1 MISIIGAGRVGS
13 SIAFL
18 CVSSGLDDVVLIDR
32 TKDDAFGESLDL
44 ANAIPST
51 SKFSIDATDDFSKIS
66 GSDIVVVTAS
76 TGVYMQSRTE
86 NLTQQVSL
94 IKDIGAKIKQY
105 CPSAIV
111 LIISNPL
118 DVLTYFFQKETG
130 FSRFKVIGVASSL
143 DSSRFRLL
151 VSKKFSVSQSDVS
164 DAIVLGEHDSSMV
177 PIFSKVSVKGKPLLT
192 LLSDEEKNSMTQDVR
207 EYWKKLRKYKS
218 RSQYG
223 IAKNAFDILEAIKN
237 SNILSVPACVV
248 LEGEYQTND
257 VAMGVP
263 VKINQNGIS
272 EICEINLNPEESSML
287 NLSSETIRNLI
298 TSIEN

>member
-18 CVSSGLDDVVLIDR
+18 CVSSGLDDIVLIDR
-32 TKDDAFGESLDL
+32 TKDDAIGESLDL
-44 ANAIPST
+44 ANAVPST

-76 TGVYMQSRTE
+76 VGVYMQSRTE
-86 NLTQQVSL
+86 NLSQQVSM

-143 DSSRFRLL
+143 DSSRFRFL

-177 PIFSKVSVKGKPLLT
+177 PIFSQVNVKGKPLLA
-192 LLSDEEKNSMTQDVR
+192 LLSDEEKNSITQDVR
-207 EYWKKLRKYKS
+207 EYWKKLRKYKG

-223 IAKNAFDILEAIKN
+223 IAKNAFDVLEAIKN
-237 SNILSVPACVV
+237 SNTLYVPACVV

-263 VKINQNGIS
+263 VKINQSGIS

-287 NLSSETIRNLI
+287 NLSSKRIRNLI

>member
-18 CVSSGLDDVVLIDR
+18 CVSSGLDDVVLVDK
-32 TKDDAFGESLDL
+32 TKDDAIGESLDL

-51 SKFSIDATDDFSKIS
+51 SKFSIDANDDFSKIS

-237 SNILSVPACVV
+237 SNTLSMPASVV

-298 TSIEN
+298 TSIET

>member
-32 TKDDAFGESLDL
+32 TKDDAIGESLDL

-51 SKFSIDATDDFSKIS
+51 SKFSIDANDDFSKIS

-143 DSSRFRLL
+143 DSSRFRFLI
-151 VSKKFSVSQSDVS
+151 SKKFSVSQSDVS

-237 SNILSVPACVV
+237 SNTLSVPACVV

-263 VKINQNGIS
+263 VKINQSGIS
-272 EICEINLNPEESSML
+272 EICDINLNPEESSML

>member
-18 CVSSGLDDVVLIDR
+18 CVSSGLDDVVLVDK
-32 TKDDAFGESLDL
+32 TKDDAIGESLDL

-76 TGVYMQSRTE
+76 IGVYMQSRTE
-86 NLTQQVSL
+86 NLSQQVSM
-94 IKDIGAKIKQY
+94 IKDIGQKIKQY
-105 CPSAIV
+105 CPNAIV

-118 DVLTYFFQKETG
+118 DVLTYFFQKQTG

-143 DSSRFRLL
+143 DSSRFRFLI
-151 VSKKFSVSQSDVS
+151 SKKFSVSQSDVS
-164 DAIVLGEHDSSMV
+164 NAIVLGEHDSSMV
-177 PIFSKVSVKGKPLLT
+177 PIFSQVHVKEKS
-192 LLSDEEKNSMTQDVR
+192 LLSILSNEEKNTMIKDVR
-207 EYWKKLRKYKS
+207 EYWKQLRKYKS

-223 IAKNAFDILEAIKN
+223 IAKNAYDILSTIKN
-237 SNILSVPACVV
+237 SNTLYVPASVV
-248 LEGEYQTND
+248 LDGEYQTYD

-263 VKINQNGIS
+263 VKINQNGVSEIS
-272 EICEINLNPEESSML
+272 EIKLNPEESSML
-287 NLSSETIRNLI
+287 NLSSERIKSLI
-298 TSIEN
+298 KMIEN

>member
-1 MISIIGAGRVGS
+1 M
-13 SIAFL
+13 AFL

-32 TKDDAFGESLDL
+32 TKDNAIGESLDL

-51 SKFSIDATDDFSKIS
+51 SKFSIDASDDFSKIS

-86 NLTQQVSL
+86 NLSQQVSM
-94 IKDIGAKIKQY
+94 IKDIGEKIKQY
-105 CPSAIV
+105 CPTAIV

-118 DVLTYFFQKETG
+118 DVLTYFFQKQTG
-130 FSRFKVIGVASSL
+130 FSRFKIIGVASSL
-143 DSSRFRLL
+143 DSSRFRFL
-151 VSKKFSVSQSDVS
+151 VSKKLSVSQSNVS
-164 DAIVLGEHDSSMV
+164 NAMVLGEHDSSMV
-177 PIFSKVSVKGKPLLT
+177 PIFSQVNVKGKSLLT

-223 IAKNAFDILEAIKN
+223 IAKNAYDILETIKN
-237 SNILSVPACVV
+237 SNTLYIPASVV
-248 LEGEYQTND
+248 LDGEYQANN

-272 EICEINLNPEESSML
+272 EIYEIALNSEESSLL
-287 NLSSETIRNLI
+287 NLSSKRIRNLI

>member
-143 DSSRFRLL
+143 DSSRFRFLI
-151 VSKKFSVSQSDVS
+151 SKKFSVSQSDVS

-237 SNILSVPACVV
+237 SNTLSMPASVV